1 MYIHCNGTLKVNA
14 KNNQKNYNINTS
26 THLELR

>member
-1 MYIHCNGTLKVNA
+1 MYIHCNGTLKVNVN
-14 KNNQKNYNINTS
+14 NNQKNYNINIS